1 MYRIFKITSHPTVD
15 FAAEELKKYLRMMM
29 PRAGE
34 ISIEYA
40 PDAKDGF
47 RLGVMADFGLDTTE
61 ADDVELDDIVHIDTD
76 EKGGIIAGSNA
87 RSVLLTVYKY
97 LTINGC
103 RWLFPGID
111 GEYIPVKDIK
121 PTTYHKMA
129 DNRYRGWCNEGAESQ
144 TCMMETIDFAPKVGM
159 NVYMLEFFCPFGY
172 YDYYYNHRYNQENRE
187 PERITRETVTQW
199 KRQCEVEIA
208 KRSLQFHDIGHAW
221 ASMPF
226 GLDPDRSYDEGE
238 TDEALEAALPYM
250 ALVNGKRELVSGT
263 PMYTNFC
270 MSNPEA
276 RAKVVDKVAEYCEM
290 NAHVSYLHVWLGDSL
305 NHTCECE
312 ECKKRT
318 HSDWYVILLNE
329 IDAELTKRNLDNR
342 LVFAA
347 CYESLFPPETETL
360 NNPSRFSLLLAP
372 IFRSY
377 TQSVSP
383 ESPELD
389 LPKFVRNKNVSPKN
403 PAEPVAYAELWRER
417 CGVNVIL
424 YEYHFWVNQVYEV
437 TGIEF
442 AKIIHNDIK
451 GYRAHGFG
459 GSIEDGSQRSF
470 FPNGFPLYT
479 YAATLFDSDTDFEVL
494 KEDYFRHA
502 YGEDFGEV
510 ISFFEKIAECVDHK
524 FLAGERSAD
533 EKIGQYYNPAM
544 VPLLRRVPEIVE
556 DFRPFLEAH
565 KNMPKRV
572 QTVAMRLLIRY
583 LEYVEGFAHFMTLRA
598 LGAGAEARK
607 EANEFITRFGR
618 HEVEIERY
626 FDICILGKAL
636 EWRIMKKD
644 EDAVNLGI

>member
-1 MYRIFKITSHPTVD
+1 
-15 FAAEELKKYLRMMM
+15 
-29 PRAGE
+29 
-34 ISIEYA
+34 
-40 PDAKDGF
+40 
-47 RLGVMADFGLDTTE
+47 MADFGLDTTE

-87 RSVLLTVYKY
+87 RSVLLAVYKY
-97 LTINGC
+97 LTFNGC

-111 GEYIPVKDIK
+111 GEYIPVKDIE
-121 PTTYHKMA
+121 PTSYHKMA

-159 NVYMLEFFCPFGY
+159 NVYMLEFFCPFDY
-172 YDYYYNHRYNQENRE
+172 YDYYYSHRYNQENRE

-199 KRQCEVEIA
+199 KRLCEVEIA

-226 GLDPDRSYDEGE
+226 GLDPDKSYAEGE
-238 TDEALEAALPYM
+238 TDEALENALPYM
-250 ALVNGKRELVSGT
+250 ALVNGKRKLVHGT

-290 NAHVSYLHVWLGDSL
+290 NGHVDYLHVWLGDSL
-305 NHTCECE
+305 NHSCECE
-312 ECKKRT
+312 GCVQKT
-318 HSDWYVILLNE
+318 HSDWYVTLLNE
-329 IDAELTKRNLDNR
+329 IDAELTKRKLSNR

-360 NNPSRFSLLLAP
+360 NNPSRFSILLAP

-383 ESPELD
+383 ESFELD

-417 CGVNVIL
+417 CGMNVIL

-479 YAATLFDSDTDFEVL
+479 YAATLFDSDTDFEAL

-510 ISFFEKIAECVDHK
+510 VAFFEKIAECVDHK

-544 VPLLRRVPEIVE
+544 VPLLRRVSEIVE